1 MAQRTVEDRLRE
13 EHFLLLPETR
23 RVLEE
28 LEAKVRHCLMWER
41 SLLRDGKIEQL
52 TAKFKTIEEAFA
64 AF

>member
-1 MAQRTVEDRLRE
+1 
-13 EHFLLLPETR
+13 LLPETR